1 MSLSVVIK
9 RFDTELPAPRYATQD
24 SAALDL
30 AARLTVT
37 IEPHQVGYLPL
48 NVALQLPANHWALLA
63 ARSSLHKR
71 GVQLVNGIGVGDYD
85 FRGDGDEYQAALLN
99 FTDKPVTIE
108 RGERI
113 VQLIVLSRERVEL
126 LEEKKLQSDNRG
138 GFGSTG
144 R

>member
-1 MSLSVVIK
+1 MARTVHFK
-9 RFDTELPAPRYATQD
+9 RFDTSLPAPKYATAL

-30 AARLTVT
+30 YARETVA
-37 IEPHQVGYLPL
+37 IEPHAVGYVPL
-48 NVALQLPANHWALLA
+48 NIALQIPPDHWVLLA
-63 ARSSLHKR
+63 ARSSLHKK

-99 FTDKPVTIE
+99 FSDKPATIE

-113 VQLIVLSRERVEL
+113 VQMIVLPREPVEL
-126 LEEKKLQSDNRG
+126 VELKEFKTDNRG

-144 R
+144 A